1 MKFVCRFSLD
11 ARRAMETHLFSSERV
26 AMVARCFCLHSLR
39 ITLATIRPSALS
51 REIWSHDV
59 YGGCAVYILPGL
71 DRKTLHCPA
80 GPWLARLVVDMSRA

>member
-39 ITLATIRPSALS
+39 ITLATIRQSALS

-59 YGGCAVYILPGL
+59 YGSASTVYSARIGQEDIIL
-71 DRKTLHCPA
+71 
-80 GPWLARLVVDMSRA
+80 PWLARLVVGISRA